1 MVYRIIEYS
10 NPVKNEVFYMKA
22 NDLDELSTLLLEYY
36 NMDHAIVNIKDSE
49 YYSYSECYS
58 YVFNITKSLD
68 HLFED
73 SVGSLVL
80 TGLHSGYIE
89 VIPE

>member
-10 NPVKNEVFYMKA
+10 NPVKNEVFYMRA

-36 NMDHAIVNIKDSE
+36 NMDHAIVNIKDSK
-49 YYSYSECYS
+49 CYS

-73 SVGSLVL
+73 NVGSLVL